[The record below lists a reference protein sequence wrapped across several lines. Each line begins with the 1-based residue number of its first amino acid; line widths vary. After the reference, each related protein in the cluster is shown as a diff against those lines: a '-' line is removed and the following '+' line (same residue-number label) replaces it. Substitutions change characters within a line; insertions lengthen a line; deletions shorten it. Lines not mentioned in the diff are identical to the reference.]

1 MKLIRT
7 IWPALLWL
15 CSQSAVQAGAGESFQ
30 WGVNGHSFSQEA
42 YWHVPVD
49 TQLDLV
55 SELGATWYRF
65 DLSSGGFMGNVER
78 MDGLLSGAEQR
89 KLRLLPVLFADPG
102 ARDEKATAEQIRQA
116 AFTFA
121 RQAASRYKGRIT
133 HWELS
138 NELDAY
144 AMIRKGERTRDGR
157 LWEWGDAEG
166 SNPDDLNEA
175 RYQKAKAEILGLHEG
190 VKAGDPDA
198 LTIVDTA
205 GWLHYG
211 FIERLVTEDHVP
223 FDILSWHWYSECG
236 QITNVQGRVNLVD
249 YLKRYNKPLWIT
261 EINRRD
267 GSKDG
272 KEQEQAD
279 YVGSTSKQFCANPG
293 IRAFF
298 VYELLDEP
306 YFGVGGESDY
316 GLVAVAKDGAGKW
329 QVSRRKPA
337 FAAFK
342 AAINASADKG
352 DGQSPIRS
360 FGGSERNLLP

>member
-1 MKLIRT
+1 MKRIRT
-7 IWPALLWL
+7 IGTALFWL
-15 CSQSAVQAGAGESFQ
+15 CTLVAAPAGTLDSFQ
-30 WGVNGHSFSQEA
+30 WGVNGHCFSQEA
-42 YWHVPVD
+42 YWQVPVA

-55 SELGATWYRF
+55 AELGATWYRF
-65 DLSSGGFMGNVER
+65 DLSSGGFLGNTER
-78 MDGLLSGAEQR
+78 MDRLLSGAEQR
-89 KLRLLPVLFADPG
+89 KLRLLPVLFSDAG
-102 ARDEKATAEQIRQA
+102 LRDEKATAEQIRKA

-121 RQAASRYKGRIT
+121 QQVAGRYKGRIT
-133 HWELS
+133 HWELN

-144 AMIRKGERTRDGR
+144 AMIRKGERTRGGR

-166 SNPDDLNEA
+166 SNPDDFNEA

-198 LTIVDTA
+198 QTIVDTA

-223 FDILSWHWYSECG
+223 FDILAWHWYSECG

-249 YLKRYNKPLWIT
+249 YLKRFNKPLWIT

-267 GSKDG
+267 GSKQG

-279 YVGSTSKQFCANPG
+279 YVGSTARQFRANPG
-293 IRAFF
+293 ISAFF

-306 YFGVGGESDY
+306 YFGAGGESDY
-316 GLVAVAKDGAGKW
+316 GLVAVAKDGAGTW

-342 AAINASADKG
+342 SAIGAPADKG
-352 DGQSPIRS
+352 G
-360 FGGSERNLLP
+360 E